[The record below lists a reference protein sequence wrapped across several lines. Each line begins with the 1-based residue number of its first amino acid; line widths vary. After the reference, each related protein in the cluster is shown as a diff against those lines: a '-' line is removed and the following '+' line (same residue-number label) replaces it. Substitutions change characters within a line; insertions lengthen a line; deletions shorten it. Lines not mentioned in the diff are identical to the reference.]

1 MGVDAEGGLMRGVRR
16 GVRRDLSEEEAE
28 DEEGLWSQSEADVA
42 GVVAVVKV
50 PL

>member
-1 MGVDAEGGLMRGVRR
+1 MGEDVDGGLMRGVRS
-16 GVRRDLSEEEAE
+16 GVRRDLSEEEADE
-28 DEEGLWSQSEADVA
+28 EEGLWSQSEADVT